1 MANTD
6 SFTSSALGVSSATG
20 TMGFVV
26 AYAEYD
32 ERGFY
37 VKIDP
42 TGVSVTKASSFGG
55 SQGALSY
62 PITRQEAKALALS
75 LLRVAD

>member
-1 MANTD
+1 MPSTD

-26 AYAEYD
+26 AAAEYNQ
-32 ERGFY
+32 RGFY

-55 SQGALSY
+55 SQGALTF
-62 PITRQEAKALALS
+62 PITRQEAKSLALS
-75 LLRVAD
+75 LLSVAG

>member
-1 MANTD
+1 MATD

-26 AYAEYD
+26 AAAEYNQ
-32 ERGFY
+32 RGFY

-42 TGVSVTKASSFGG
+42 TGVSVTKSSMLRCRFRLWPCRGFGKG
-55 SQGALSY
+55 RG
-62 PITRQEAKALALS
+62 PW
-75 LLRVAD
+75 

>member
-1 MANTD
+1 MATD
-6 SFTSSALGVSSATG
+6 SFTSSALGVSSATS

-26 AYAEYD
+26 ANAQYD

-55 SQGALSY
+55 SQGSLSF

>member
-6 SFTSSALGVSSATG
+6 SFTSTALAVSSTTG

-32 ERGFY
+32 KRGFY

-55 SQGALSY
+55 SQGALSF
-62 PITRQEAKALALS
+62 PITRQEAKTLAES
-75 LLRVAD
+75 LLRVAG